1 MSSLLRRYF
10 TFLFVVVSFVGFS
23 LVEDQIIQKEPMLAS
38 FRQETQ
44 ELQDEFVH
52 LADRCSIEKVME
64 EDSPEYLQINC
75 LVDSLPE
82 GYARR
87 LKPVD
92 YGRSFFL
99 NQRIPQP
106 LKRQWNFRVPKDAV
120 NGLSLLT

>member
-52 LADRCSIEKVME
+52 LADRHRKSHGGG
-64 EDSPEYLQINC
+64 
-75 LVDSLPE
+75 LP
-82 GYARR
+82 GVPADQLPRGQSAGR
-87 LKPVD
+87 LC
-92 YGRSFFL
+92 
-99 NQRIPQP
+99 
-106 LKRQWNFRVPKDAV
+106 
-120 NGLSLLT
+120 